1 MPIREKQIQ
10 LLGVGGVQR
19 QGGGDTQ
26 LFPALGSMRKIEIYP
41 MGPLTEVM
49 GSIKDNA
56 FYLKAS

>member
-10 LLGVGGVQR
+10 LLGAGGVQR

-26 LFPALGSMRKIEIYP
+26 LFPALGPMRNLEIYP
-41 MGPLTEVM
+41 MGPLKEVM